1 MKRPEAEHQHYTRSI
16 KYCEISTDA
25 PAGAFCKMY
34 YLCGISC
41 FVLGAAAVW
50 GIVALWETISMDT
63 FALLFMAAFALA
75 AMIGSFFCL
84 IKIPKVIRAEHRE
97 LMEEVEKEWEKQD
110 KKYAAWLK
118 DHPHLEE
125 EEFYEKMRDAGITS
139 IDTEGQKQKLL
150 LCAKNMGIQ
159 KAPQVIITAYQV
171 GKQEFERHEQAEA
184 AIDMRRVEKEELKKL
199 LRFSKCQGREKTIRY
214 CEDKIAEY
222 QAIIKK
228 CKQDREKIKNGT
240 MALYQGAKQSETD
253 WATHGGIASAIAGP
267 VAGVSRAVEI
277 QQQNAS
283 IRESNRELSRN
294 LGNAQFTMLMAIDD
308 EIEAATNHLNDWYE
322 RVQKAGTLLV
332 ENVDPNV
339 LFASMKPTL
348 TSHAVSESG
357 AVHVEVTVE
366 KNENLTIFGDTPA
379 VVDGNIEV
387 LILSNTGKT
396 IGTAVCVLP
405 VGGMTRS
412 EKMVIKGLCLGTTKK
427 YDDYR
432 FEIRPGTLWAQE
444 NFPLR

>member
-159 KAPQVIITAYQV
+159 KAPQV
-171 GKQEFERHEQAEA
+171 
-184 AIDMRRVEKEELKKL
+184 
-199 LRFSKCQGREKTIRY
+199 
-214 CEDKIAEY
+214 
-222 QAIIKK
+222 
-228 CKQDREKIKNGT
+228 
-240 MALYQGAKQSETD
+240 
-253 WATHGGIASAIAGP
+253 
-267 VAGVSRAVEI
+267 
-277 QQQNAS
+277 
-283 IRESNRELSRN
+283 
-294 LGNAQFTMLMAIDD
+294 
-308 EIEAATNHLNDWYE
+308 
-322 RVQKAGTLLV
+322 
-332 ENVDPNV
+332 
-339 LFASMKPTL
+339 
-348 TSHAVSESG
+348 
-357 AVHVEVTVE
+357 
-366 KNENLTIFGDTPA
+366 
-379 VVDGNIEV
+379 
-387 LILSNTGKT
+387 
-396 IGTAVCVLP
+396 
-405 VGGMTRS
+405 
-412 EKMVIKGLCLGTTKK
+412 
-427 YDDYR
+427 
-432 FEIRPGTLWAQE
+432 
-444 NFPLR
+444 